1 MRTALTS
8 RMKEMAS
15 LGVIGSNENLRDACK
30 KKPVFPR
37 TIMRSRNF
45 TMAGKAKRMA
55 SNLGQVL
62 RNHQKL
68 TGKIGKRG
76 PASNIH
82 GSPTLGT
89 GPRDCHFIQTYN
101 CTILRHPS
109 RFHIILSFRLSEL
122 DRCKAS
128 YMRKRTNRTAGLRRL
143 RRCVGRTD
151 GRTEAGVGRRSE
163 MELCVDQ

>member
-1 MRTALTS
+1 LSLLDFHDRAYSGSLFYIQIVLEKEIRSSWLGIRVQHCKKDRNGTALTS

-45 TMAGKAKRMA
+45 TMAGKSKRMA

-62 RNHQKL
+62 RNHQEL

-76 PASNIH
+76 HSRQHSWLRNIRNW
-82 GSPTLGT
+82 S
-89 GPRDCHFIQTYN
+89 
-101 CTILRHPS
+101 
-109 RFHIILSFRLSEL
+109 
-122 DRCKAS
+122 
-128 YMRKRTNRTAGLRRL
+128 
-143 RRCVGRTD
+143 
-151 GRTEAGVGRRSE
+151 
-163 MELCVDQ
+163 